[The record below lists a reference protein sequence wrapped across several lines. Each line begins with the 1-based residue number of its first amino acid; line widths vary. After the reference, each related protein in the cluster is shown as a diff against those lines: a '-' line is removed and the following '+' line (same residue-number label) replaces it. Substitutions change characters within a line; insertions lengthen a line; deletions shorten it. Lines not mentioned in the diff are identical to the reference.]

1 MNKQISICD
10 TLPRDLLNEKKRFDT
25 WPTERLSYLRTY
37 LDTAWETIYAYH
49 QSGASG
55 NAVVAALTQ
64 RVDTLI
70 QALYAEA
77 IEEHGEPT
85 GFAVIAQGGYGRGAL
100 NPHSDIDLLFL
111 FNKKVH
117 EGDPI
122 TRAILHTLWDLR
134 FDVGYST
141 RTLSDCITAA
151 QDDADS
157 MTAMLET
164 RHLVGD
170 PTLKPQLQ
178 DALARRFYGRRAS
191 GFINKKTQERI
202 QRHSKFKFS
211 TQLLEPNIKESP
223 GGLRDIH
230 TAGWFLM
237 ARRGIRAPE
246 GLQESHILTRRNY
259 EIYVKAFDFM
269 LRTRSEL
276 HFHTGKPF
284 DVLEHDLQLVIAKNL
299 GYQDRDNELGVEH
312 FMRDYYT
319 HARAIKHLSDLICER
334 LKGQSSTGR
343 AVGLLTRR
351 QLDDGSVL
359 HHTHIALPQKRR
371 HFFDNTPHRLL
382 SLFLNSQRFGVPL
395 NEAAKQG
402 IKDHLHLIDDTFRSS
417 ERISRT
423 FLDLF
428 RTPVGIGTTLR
439 TMHELDILGTYV
451 PEFGSLTCLV
461 QYNRYH
467 IYTADEH
474 TLVAV
479 ERLDYLAR
487 SPSLPHDLQHLKRVY
502 NEIPRKELLYL
513 ALLMHDVG
521 KSVRD
526 KDHSIVGAEMTRDFL
541 KRLQLPDDQIETVV
555 FLVRHH
561 LAMSAI
567 AQRRDLSDHRMIAEF
582 ASTFSHPDTLRM
594 LYVLTYADLSA
605 VTQTAWTAWKGHL
618 LRELYEN
625 TFYLL
630 TQRTQP
636 DREHP
641 ELQDI
646 QKILTALESRIPHQ
660 TLVEH
665 LNNMPPRYPEQNSPE
680 EIAQHLQLIDAMGS
694 SLVAVSVQPGEL
706 FLEITICT
714 HDQPFRLSEICGV
727 LATHDINIFSAH
739 AYTRNDGTVID
750 IFQVTSDA
758 ENNATLREKIQQTL
772 TDVFQQK
779 ERVSDLFANYSQR
792 WSLKRQPTVPISP
805 KITFDNNV
813 SMRSTVIDITAQ
825 DAIGLLYRITRT
837 LSDLGFDIYTAR
849 IGTQADRAVDAFYVR
864 KNGDKITDPALL
876 EHIASELTHAIENP

>member
-1 MNKQISICD
+1 MNKEIVNNLQ
-10 TLPRDLLNEKKRFDT
+10 RDLLNAKQRSDT

-37 LDTAWETIYAYH
+37 LDTSWETIHTQH
-49 QSGASG
+49 QDGASG
-55 NAVVAALTQ
+55 STIVAALTQ

-77 IEEHGEPT
+77 VKEHGEPT

-111 FNKKVH
+111 FKKKVH

-134 FDVGYST
+134 FDVGYGT
-141 RTLSDCITAA
+141 RTLSDCIIAA

-164 RHLVGD
+164 RHLAGD
-170 PTLKPQLQ
+170 PALETQLQ
-178 DALARRFYGRRAS
+178 DALARRFFGRRAS
-191 GFINKKTQERI
+191 GFINKKSQERI

-211 TQLLEPNIKESP
+211 TQLLEPNVKESP

-246 GLQESHILTRRNY
+246 SFQNILTRRNY
-259 EIYVKAFDFM
+259 EIYIKAFDFM

-276 HFHTGKPF
+276 HFHTDKLF
-284 DVLEHDLQLVIAKNL
+284 DVLEHDLQLIIAKNL
-299 GYQDRDNELGVEH
+299 GYKDRDNELGVEH

-359 HHTHIALPQKRR
+359 HHTHIALPKKRR
-371 HFFDNTPHRLL
+371 HFFTNTPHRIFSLL
-382 SLFLNSQRFGVPL
+382 LNAQRFGVPL

-402 IKDHLHLIDDTFRSS
+402 IKDHLHLIDDSFRSS
-417 ERISRT
+417 ERASRL

-428 RTPVGIGTTLR
+428 RAPAGIGTTLR
-439 TMHELDILGTYV
+439 TMHELDILGAYV

-487 SPSLPHDLQHLKRVY
+487 SPSLPHDLQHLRSVY

-555 FLVRHH
+555 FLVRQH

-567 AQRRDLSDHRMIAEF
+567 AQRRDLSDQRMITEF

-625 TFYLL
+625 TFYIL
-630 TQRTQP
+630 TKSTQP
-636 DREHP
+636 DREQP

-646 QKILTALESRIPHQ
+646 QKILAALEPRIPHQ

-750 IFQVTSDA
+750 IFQVTSDMDNDA
-758 ENNATLREKIQQTL
+758 RLQKKIQQTL
-772 TDVFQQK
+772 TDVFQKK

-792 WSLKRQPTVPISP
+792 WSLRRQPTVPISP
-805 KITFDNNV
+805 EITFDNNV
-813 SMRSTVIDITAQ
+813 SMRSTVIDILAQ
-825 DAIGLLYRITRT
+825 DATGLLYRITRT
-837 LSDLGFDIYTAR
+837 LSDLGLDIYTAR

-864 KNGDKITDPALL
+864 KNGDKITDIALL
-876 EHIASELTHAIENP
+876 EHITHELTRAIENP

>member
-1 MNKQISICD
+1 MNREIVN
-10 TLPRDLLNEKKRFDT
+10 TLPRDLLNAKKRSDT

-37 LDTAWETIYAYH
+37 LDTSWETIYAHH

-55 NAVVAALTQ
+55 STIVAALTQ

-85 GFAVIAQGGYGRGAL
+85 RFAVIAQGGYGRGAL
-100 NPHSDIDLLFL
+100 NPRSDIDLLFL
-111 FNKKVH
+111 FQKKVR

-134 FDVGYST
+134 FEVGYST
-141 RTLSDCITAA
+141 RTSSDCIIAA
-151 QDDADS
+151 QDDTDS

-164 RHLVGD
+164 RHLAGD
-170 PTLKPQLQ
+170 PTLETQLQ
-178 DALARRFYGRRAS
+178 DALARRFFGRRAS
-191 GFINKKTQERI
+191 GFINKKSQERI

-211 TQLLEPNIKESP
+211 TQLLEPNVKESP

-246 GLQESHILTRRNY
+246 GLQTSHILTRRNY
-259 EIYVKAFDFM
+259 EIYIKAFDFM

-276 HFHTGKPF
+276 HFHTGKHF
-284 DVLEHDLQLVIAKNL
+284 DVLEHDLQLIIAENL
-299 GYQDRDNELGVEH
+299 GYKDRDNELGVEH

-334 LKGQSSTGR
+334 LKSQSSTGR

-359 HHTHIALPQKRR
+359 HHTHIALPKKRR
-371 HFFDNTPHRLL
+371 HFFTDTPHRLF
-382 SLFLNSQRFGVPL
+382 SLLLNAQRFGVPL
-395 NEAAKQG
+395 NEATKQG
-402 IKDHLHLIDDTFRSS
+402 IKDHLHLIDDSFRSS
-417 ERISRT
+417 ERASRI

-428 RTPVGIGTTLR
+428 RMPVGIGTTLR

-451 PEFGSLTCLV
+451 PEFDSLTCLV

-479 ERLDYLAR
+479 ERLNYLAR
-487 SPSLPHDLQHLKRVY
+487 SPSLPHDLQHLRRVY
-502 NEIPRKELLYL
+502 NEISRKELLYL

-521 KSVRD
+521 KSVRG
-526 KDHSIVGAEMTRDFL
+526 KDHSIVGAEMTQDFL

-561 LAMSAI
+561 LAMSGI
-567 AQRRDLSDHRMIAEF
+567 AQRRDLSDQRMIAEF
-582 ASTFSHPDTLRM
+582 ANTFSHPDVLRM

-625 TFYLL
+625 TFYIL
-630 TQRTQP
+630 TKSTQP
-636 DREHP
+636 DREQP
-641 ELQDI
+641 EQQDI
-646 QKILTALESRIPHQ
+646 RKILAALEPRIPHQ

-680 EIAQHLQLIDAMGS
+680 EIAQHLQLIDAIGS
-694 SLVAVSVQPGEL
+694 SLVAVSVQPSGL

-750 IFQVTSDA
+750 IFQVTSDMD
-758 ENNATLREKIQQTL
+758 NDATLRKKIQQTL

-792 WSLKRQPTVPISP
+792 WSLRRQPTVPIFP
-805 KITFDNNV
+805 EITFDNNV
-813 SMRSTVIDITAQ
+813 SMRSTVIDILAR
-825 DAIGLLYRITRT
+825 DATGLLYRITRT
-837 LSDLGFDIYTAR
+837 LSELGLDIYTAR

-864 KNGDKITDPALL
+864 KNGDKITDTALL
-876 EHIASELTHAIENP
+876 EHITRELTHAIEDP

>member
-1 MNKQISICD
+1 MNKEIVNNLQ
-10 TLPRDLLNEKKRFDT
+10 RDLLNAKQRSDT

-37 LDTAWETIYAYH
+37 LDTSWETIHTQH
-49 QSGASG
+49 QDGASG
-55 NAVVAALTQ
+55 STIVAALTQ

-77 IEEHGEPT
+77 VKEHGEPT

-111 FNKKVH
+111 FKKKVH

-134 FDVGYST
+134 FDVGYGT
-141 RTLSDCITAA
+141 RTLSDCIIAA

-164 RHLVGD
+164 RHLAGD
-170 PTLKPQLQ
+170 PALETQLQ
-178 DALARRFYGRRAS
+178 DALARRFFGRRAS
-191 GFINKKTQERI
+191 GFINKKSQERI

-211 TQLLEPNIKESP
+211 TQLLEPNVKESP

-246 GLQESHILTRRNY
+246 SFQNILTRRNY
-259 EIYVKAFDFM
+259 EIYIKAFDFM

-276 HFHTGKPF
+276 HFHTDKLF
-284 DVLEHDLQLVIAKNL
+284 DVLEHDLQLIIAKNL
-299 GYQDRDNELGVEH
+299 GYKDRDNELGVEH

-334 LKGQSSTGR
+334 LKGQSSTGQ

-359 HHTHIALPQKRR
+359 HHTHIALPKKRR
-371 HFFDNTPHRLL
+371 HFFTNTPHRIFSLL
-382 SLFLNSQRFGVPL
+382 LNAQRFGVPL

-402 IKDHLHLIDDTFRSS
+402 IKDHLHLIDDSFRSS
-417 ERISRT
+417 ERASRL

-428 RTPVGIGTTLR
+428 RAPAGIGTTLR
-439 TMHELDILGTYV
+439 TMHELDILGAYV

-487 SPSLPHDLQHLKRVY
+487 SPSLPHDLQHLRSVY

-521 KSVRD
+521 KSVRN

-555 FLVRHH
+555 FLVRQH

-567 AQRRDLSDHRMIAEF
+567 AQRRDLSDQRMITEF

-625 TFYLL
+625 TFYIL
-630 TQRTQP
+630 TKSTQP
-636 DREHP
+636 DREQP

-646 QKILTALESRIPHQ
+646 QKILAALAPRIPHQ

-750 IFQVTSDA
+750 IFQVTSDMDNDA
-758 ENNATLREKIQQTL
+758 RLQKKIQQTL
-772 TDVFQQK
+772 TDVFQKK

-792 WSLKRQPTVPISP
+792 WSLRRQPTVPISP
-805 KITFDNNV
+805 EITFDNNV
-813 SMRSTVIDITAQ
+813 SMRSTVIDILAQ
-825 DAIGLLYRITRT
+825 DATGLLYRITRT
-837 LSDLGFDIYTAR
+837 LSELGLDIYTAR

-864 KNGDKITDPALL
+864 KNGDKITDIALL
-876 EHIASELTHAIENP
+876 EHITDELTRAIENP